1 MLYMFEVQIPVDAY
15 PVFGLKR
22 RSFYSRRLVVTI
34 SGVRN
39 NVVLRFTTLTAEGHG
54 RTNPLISTTFRTW
67 RMCQVFFCIAHASLR
82 SLIRDL
88 HGKYAEGRHFVPCTQ
103 CIGQGFESPY
113 LHQWE
118 PRSHPWFL
126 FICVKGVAGIIV
138 KTKVA
143 EKKISYD
150 WLTKPRQNGKFVKKT
165 K

>member
-1 MLYMFEVQIPVDAY
+1 MCVVQYIGNRKTAWGYGSVGRAM
-15 PVFGLKR
+15 
-22 RSFYSRRLVVTI
+22 RS
-34 SGVRN
+34 
-39 NVVLRFTTLTAEGHG
+39 
-54 RTNPLISTTFRTW
+54 
-67 RMCQVFFCIAHASLR
+67 
-82 SLIRDL
+82 
-88 HGKYAEGRHFVPCTQ
+88 Q

>member
-1 MLYMFEVQIPVDAY
+1 M
-15 PVFGLKR
+15 R
-22 RSFYSRRLVVTI
+22 
-34 SGVRN
+34 
-39 NVVLRFTTLTAEGHG
+39 
-54 RTNPLISTTFRTW
+54 
-67 RMCQVFFCIAHASLR
+67 QVFFCIAHASLR

-88 HGKYAEGRHFVPCTQ
+88 RGKYAEGRHFVPCTQ